1 MVRQSL
7 IPVSI
12 QGAMAPAGGLD
23 IACAGDCKEGLY
35 QAQKIK
41 QALLWEAALLTQD
54 RDPGCGWNTVLWLPR
69 HDLGQAAWALRS
81 RVSSSLKLR
90 YDIQVGW
97 EPCREVL
104 SLVQRI
110 IIPGPGPKHTA
121 IWRAIPSKDPGSGTQ
136 PKNRPDVFFELQA
149 HCYTFTFVSGSR

>member
-41 QALLWEAALLTQD
+41 QALL
-54 RDPGCGWNTVLWLPR
+54 
-69 HDLGQAAWALRS
+69 
-81 RVSSSLKLR
+81 
-90 YDIQVGW
+90 
-97 EPCREVL
+97 
-104 SLVQRI
+104 
-110 IIPGPGPKHTA
+110 
-121 IWRAIPSKDPGSGTQ
+121 
-136 PKNRPDVFFELQA
+136 
-149 HCYTFTFVSGSR
+149 